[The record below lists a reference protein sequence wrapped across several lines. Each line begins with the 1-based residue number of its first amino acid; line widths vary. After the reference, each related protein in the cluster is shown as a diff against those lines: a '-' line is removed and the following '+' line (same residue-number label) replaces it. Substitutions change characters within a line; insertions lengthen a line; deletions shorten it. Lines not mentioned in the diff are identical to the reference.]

1 MRGWIETY
9 TLMILYFTQMPGEVN
24 KVTYVRNKILYFK
37 YLTQNVN
44 GFIDPIKDWSQ
55 KHHHDYGIPLLQFS

>member
-1 MRGWIETY
+1 
-9 TLMILYFTQMPGEVN
+9 MPGEVN